1 MEGGRKEWREGGR
14 SGGREEGVEGG
25 RKEWREGRRKR
36 ERGRERLREKVQ
48 SEEIHCMY
56 FLGTKIHLTALYS
69 PAEQRQGRH

>member
-14 SGGREEGVEGG
+14 SGGREKGVEG
-25 RKEWREGRRKR
+25 GRRKR

-56 FLGTKIHLTALYS
+56 FLGTKIHLTALHS